1 MMVPSQGRTKS
12 TSVSTRR
19 VWVKS
24 AKNPYSWFQ
33 GDEMSAAQT
42 PTSGPWWKFGYVWL
56 VISGPAIV
64 VVAGF
69 FTLYLAISRPDPVYA
84 DPAPGVQRTVTRA
97 DAHLAPAIQARNHA
111 ATGGAGAGKP

>member
-1 MMVPSQGRTKS
+1 
-12 TSVSTRR
+12 
-19 VWVKS
+19 
-24 AKNPYSWFQ
+24 
-33 GDEMSAAQT
+33 MSAAQT

-84 DPAPGVQRTVTRA
+84 DPAPGVERTVTRA